1 MVTSEN
7 GLILSDVNHHLI
19 ELSWDIFYASQ
30 SNRVLGNELHYRL
43 FHGANDFPIRL
54 NFLDTIDGRSSSIQC
69 NASLSYIRT
78 NFGEKFPQDESYYI
92 IETRQHWKEE
102 AHTDNYLYLGFH
114 ENINPDEF
122 HRALITSE
130 TNKKDIH
137 IERYVQHVYTNV
149 HDFFLI
155 PNETI
160 HAPGPNQVILEI
172 SMTPSM
178 YLFKLYDW
186 LRLGDDD
193 RLCHLNI
200 EHGVKNLKFDRN
212 AKQLRCRSISLQN
225 EEDKYEEQH
234 LPTHQLHCYDVHRL
248 IIEPNENIEII
259 RFTENR
265 FHLCM
270 LVEGDAIEIEYRSMD
285 NKNEKRIRQY
295 NYIESFLIPAS
306 INEYRL
312 RPIIKN
318 TNNQKKSQ
326 QFILLIT
333 FLKWNCEKL
342 FE

>member
-19 ELSWDIFYASQ
+19 EISWDIFYSSQ
-30 SNRVLGNELHYRL
+30 SNRILGNDLHYRL

-54 NFLDTIDGRSSSIQC
+54 NFLDTMDGGCLPIQC
-69 NASLSYIRT
+69 NPSLAYIRT
-78 NFGEKFPQDESYYI
+78 NFGEKFTQDETYYI
-92 IETRQHWKEE
+92 IETKQHWKEE
-102 AHTDNYLYLGFH
+102 YQNDSYIYLGFQEH
-114 ENINPDEF
+114 VNPEEF
-122 HRALITSE
+122 HRDLITSE
-130 TNKKDIH
+130 NIEKYIQYIPTNIH
-137 IERYVQHVYTNV
+137 E
-149 HDFFLI
+149 FFLI

-160 HAPGPNQVILEI
+160 HASGPNQVILEI
-172 SMTPSM
+172 STTPYM

-186 LRLGDDD
+186 LRLGLDG
-193 RLCHLNI
+193 RPCTLNI
-200 EHGVKNLKFDRN
+200 EHGMKNLRFDRH
-212 AKQLRCRSISLQN
+212 AEKLHCQPISLQI

-234 LPTHQLHCYDVHRL
+234 LPTHSLHYYDVYRL
-248 IIEPNENIEII
+248 IIEGNKNIEII

-270 LVEGDAIEIEYRSMD
+270 LVEGDAIEIEYYSME
-285 NKNEKRIRQY
+285 EKQIRQY

-318 TNNQKKSQ
+318 KDCEKKSQ

-342 FE
+342 LE